1 MILSSAAD
9 LPTAGLVISVLR
21 LDLLAKLALAV
32 LLGGTVGLEREL
44 SGKPAGLRTNILICV
59 GSAMLMDLSV
69 RIGITET
76 GARVGDP
83 ARLAAQ
89 VVSGIGFLGAG
100 TILQARGTVV
110 GLTTAA
116 TIWVVAAI
124 GLTIGSG
131 SYLEALGATL
141 LVATVLWGLGR
152 VEKRLLQT
160 RRVIGGTLRVLPRTP
175 FDELEQI
182 FNSAGIQVLQ
192 KTVYEHTDDRTYEL
206 KLMGPARQYDI
217 ISAALMR
224 RSDVLSAQFD

>member
-1 MILSSAAD
+1 MTLVPAD
-9 LPTAGLVISVLR
+9 LPSAGLVVSVLR

-141 LVATVLWGLGR
+141 LVASVLWGLGR

-182 FNSAGIQVLQ
+182 FNSAGIQVVQ

-217 ISAALMR
+217 IAAALMR

>member
-1 MILSSAAD
+1 MFAAPD
-9 LPTAGLVISVLR
+9 IPSPGQFVTVLR

-32 LLGGTVGLEREL
+32 VLGGAVGLEREL

-69 RIGITET
+69 RIGITDS
-76 GARVGDP
+76 GVRIGDP

-124 GLTIGSG
+124 GLTIGAG
-131 SYLEALGATL
+131 SFIEAAGATL
-141 LVATVLWGLGR
+141 LVASVLYGLGR

-192 KTVYEHTDDRTYEL
+192 KTVYEHSDDRTYEL

-224 RSDVLSAQFD
+224 RNDVLSAQFD

>member
-1 MILSSAAD
+1 M
-9 LPTAGLVISVLR
+9 LR

-32 LLGGTVGLEREL
+32 LLGGAVGLEREL

-69 RIGITET
+69 RIGITDT
-76 GARVGDP
+76 GIRVGDP

-124 GLTIGSG
+124 GLTIGAG
-131 SYLEALGATL
+131 SFVEASGATL
-141 LVATVLWGLGR
+141 LVASVLYGLGR

-192 KTVYEHTDDRTYEL
+192 KTVYEHSDDRTYEL

>member
-1 MILSSAAD
+1 MILAPAD
-9 LPTAGLVISVLR
+9 LPSAGLFVSVLR

-69 RIGITET
+69 RIGITES
-76 GARVGDP
+76 GVRIGDP

-124 GLTIGSG
+124 GLTIGAG
-131 SYLEALGATL
+131 SFIEAAGATL
-141 LVATVLWGLGR
+141 LVASVLYGLGR

-192 KTVYEHTDDRTYEL
+192 KTVYEHSDDRTYEL